1 MVTDVAKI
9 VKWSVIEGYR
19 VRKIQCKHVGSL
31 KRKIMVTDVAKIVL
45 WGIEYNKYSA
55 DKYKEILGYSRQ
67 YSGIKSKAMG
77 MCIVHNV
84 LYLLN

>member
-1 MVTDVAKI
+1 
-9 VKWSVIEGYR
+9 
-19 VRKIQCKHVGSL
+19 VGSL

-45 WGIEYNKYSA
+45 WSIEYKKYSA